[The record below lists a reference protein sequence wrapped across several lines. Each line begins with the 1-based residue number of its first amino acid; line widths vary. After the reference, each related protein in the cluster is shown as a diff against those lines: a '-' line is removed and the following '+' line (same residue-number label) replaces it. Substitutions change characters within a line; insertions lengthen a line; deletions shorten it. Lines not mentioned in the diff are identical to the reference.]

1 MLPAAGLAATTSTET
16 NHAMQRFVLL
26 LCLSCLAAPAAA
38 ESLYRCEGEKG
49 EVSIQ
54 SDPCPR
60 GMRQVWKREVTPDPE
75 PSPEELAARA
85 AARAEA
91 ERAAE
96 EARRAAREQA
106 EAEAREREHRQE
118 VRKSEC
124 RLAHEFQDRA
134 ASLDDVL
141 LLNEAQRQR
150 LRDWVIETCRDPDAP
165 RADY

>member
-1 MLPAAGLAATTSTET
+1 MRASI
-16 NHAMQRFVLL
+16 LL

-49 EVSIQ
+49 EISIQ
-54 SDPCPR
+54 SDPCPS

-75 PSPEELAARA
+75 PDPDELAARA

-96 EARRAAREQA
+96 DARRIAREQA
-106 EAEAREREHRQE
+106 EAEAREAERQREE
-118 VRKSEC
+118 RKSQC
-124 RLAHEFQDRA
+124 HLAHDFQDQA
-134 ASLDDVL
+134 TALDGVL
-141 LLNEAQRQR
+141 LLSEAQKQR

-165 RADY
+165 RARP